1 MKIFIFVVIIKHS
14 MKLIVVTGGVISGL
28 GKGITTS
35 SIAKI
40 LQEKGLKVNII
51 KIDPYI
57 NYDAGTMNPYQHG
70 EVFVLDDGTEVDLDL
85 GNYERFLDIP
95 LNGENNITTG
105 KVYKTVIE
113 KERKG
118 EYLGKTV
125 QIIPHITDEI
135 KRRIY
140 RVAKTSGAD
149 VVLIEVGGTVGDIES
164 MPFLEAL
171 RQIGREVGEENRLF
185 VHTTLVPVLDVVGE
199 QKTKP
204 TQHSVKELRSIG
216 ISPDII
222 VGRCSVPLTKET
234 KEKISNFCDVPIDA
248 VISAPDAKTSVYEV
262 PIMLEEQ
269 NLSEYISKKLRIDGR
284 KPDMRKWREFLERL
298 ENPEEEVTIGV
309 VGKYVHLK
317 DSYLSHKESFIHASA
332 HLRTKVNIRWIDS
345 EALEN
350 GTEGLQSLHGIL
362 IPGGFGAR
370 GTEGK
375 IMAARFARENGIP
388 FLGICL
394 GFQMAVVEFA
404 RNVLGYDDA
413 NSTEFVPDT
422 THPVI
427 DLLPE
432 QRRVNELG
440 GTMRLGSQKVIL
452 DENSRAYRLYG
463 EKIIYERHR
472 HRYEV
477 NEEYIRE
484 IESHGMKF
492 TGKDETGRKMEI
504 FELEGHPFYMASQFH
519 PEFKSRPLKPSRLHL
534 GLVQAALEYKRSHR

>member
-1 MKIFIFVVIIKHS
+1 MVPMKDN

-40 LQEKGLKVNII
+40 LQEKGLKVNVI

-95 LNGENNITTG
+95 LSGDNNITTG

-113 KERKG
+113 KERRG

-140 RVAKTSGAD
+140 RLARNSGAD
-149 VVLIEVGGTVGDIES
+149 VVLVEVGGTVGDIES

-171 RQIGREVGEENRLF
+171 RQIGRELGEGNRLF
-185 VHTTLVPVLDVVGE
+185 VHTTLVPILDVVGE

-204 TQHSVKELRSIG
+204 TQHSVKELRAIG

-222 VGRCSVPLTKET
+222 VGRCRFPLTQET
-234 KEKISNFCDVPIDA
+234 KEKISNFCDVPLEA
-248 VISAPDAKTSVYEV
+248 VISATDAKTSVYEV
-262 PIMLEEQ
+262 PLMFEEQ
-269 NLSEYISKKLRIDGR
+269 NLSEYISKKLKIDGR
-284 KPDMRKWREFLERL
+284 KPDLERWKEFLKRL
-298 ENPEEEVTIGV
+298 ENPQDEVTIGV

-317 DSYLSHKESFIHASA
+317 DSYISHKESFIHASA
-332 HLRTKVNIRWIDS
+332 ELKVKVNIRWIDS
-345 EALEN
+345 ESIEN
-350 GTEGLQSLHGIL
+350 GNNDLEGIHGIL
-362 IPGGFGAR
+362 IPGGFGVR

-375 IMAARFARENGIP
+375 IMAAKYARENGIP

-404 RNVLGYDDA
+404 RNVLGYSDA

-422 THPVI
+422 SHPVI

-432 QRRVNELG
+432 QRGVNEMG
-440 GTMRLGSQKVIL
+440 GTMRLGSQKVIIS
-452 DENSRAYRLYG
+452 ENSMAYRLYG

-477 NEEYIRE
+477 NELYIE
-484 IESHGMKF
+484 ELEAHGMRF

-504 FELEGHPFYMASQFH
+504 LELEGHPFYMASQFH
-519 PEFKSRPLKPSRLHL
+519 PEFKSRPLRPSRLHL
-534 GLVQAALEYKRSHR
+534 GLVRAALDYKISHK

>member
-1 MKIFIFVVIIKHS
+1 MNSIKDN

-40 LQEKGLKVNII
+40 LQEKGLKVNVI

-95 LNGENNITTG
+95 LTGDNNITTG

-113 KERKG
+113 KERRG

-140 RVAKTSGAD
+140 TVAKKSGAD
-149 VVLIEVGGTVGDIES
+149 VVLVEVGGTVGDIES

-171 RQIGREVGEENRLF
+171 RQIGRELGEGNRIF
-185 VHTTLVPVLDVVGE
+185 VHTTLVPIVDVVGE

-204 TQHSVKELRSIG
+204 TQHSVKELRAIG
-216 ISPDII
+216 ISPDVI
-222 VGRCSVPLTKET
+222 VGRCKVPLTSET
-234 KEKISNFCDVPIDA
+234 KEKISNFCDVPYEA
-248 VISAPDAKTSVYEV
+248 VISATDAKNSVYEV
-262 PIMLEEQ
+262 PMMFEEQ
-269 NLSEYISKKLRIDGR
+269 NLSEYISKKLKIDGR
-284 KPDMRKWREFLERL
+284 KPDLKRWKEFV
-298 ENPEEEVTIGV
+298 ENIANPVDEVNIGV
-309 VGKYVHLK
+309 VGKYVNLK

-332 HLRTKVNIRWIDS
+332 ELRVKVNIRWIDS
-345 EALEN
+345 ENVEN
-350 GTEGLQSLHGIL
+350 GKENLEGLQGIL
-362 IPGGFGAR
+362 IPGGFGSR

-375 IMAARFARENGIP
+375 ILAAKYARENKIP

-413 NSTEFVPDT
+413 NSTEFYPNT
-422 THPVI
+422 KHPVI

-432 QRRVNELG
+432 QRGIKDMG
-440 GTMRLGSQKVIL
+440 GTMRLGAQKVIL
-452 DENSRAYRLYG
+452 KEGSRAFSLYG
-463 EKIIYERHR
+463 ESIIYERHR

-477 NEEYIRE
+477 NESYIKE
-484 IESHGMKF
+484 IESKGMKF
-492 TGKDETGRKMEI
+492 TGVDETGRKMEVL
-504 FELEGHPFYMASQFH
+504 ELDDHPFYMASQFH

-534 GLVQAALEYKRSHR
+534 GLVKAAYEYKKSHA

>member
-1 MKIFIFVVIIKHS
+1 MNHIKGS
-14 MKLIVVTGGVISGL
+14 MKLIVITGGVISGL

-40 LQEKGLKVNII
+40 LKEKGLKVNII

-85 GNYERFLDIP
+85 GNYERFLDQS
-95 LNGENNITTG
+95 LNNENNITTG

-113 KERKG
+113 KERRG

-140 RVAKTSGAD
+140 NVAKNSGSD
-149 VVLIEVGGTVGDIES
+149 VILIEVGGTVGDIES

-171 RQIGREVGEENRLF
+171 RQIGRELGEGNRLF
-185 VHTTLVPVLDVVGE
+185 IHTTLVPILDVVGE

-204 TQHSVKELRSIG
+204 TQHSVKELRAIG

-222 VGRCSVPLTKET
+222 IGRCKIPLTKET
-234 KEKISNFCDVPIDA
+234 KEKISNFCDVPYEA
-248 VISAPDAKTSVYEV
+248 VISAVDAKNSVYEV
-262 PIMLEEQ
+262 PMIFEEQ
-269 NLSEYISKKLRIDGR
+269 NLSEYISKKLKIDGR
-284 KPDMRKWREFLERL
+284 KPDLSKWKEFLENIS
-298 ENPEEEVTIGV
+298 NPIDEINIGV
-309 VGKYVHLK
+309 VGKYVNLK
-317 DSYLSHKESFIHASA
+317 DSYLSHKEAFIHASA
-332 HLRTKVNIRWIDS
+332 ELRLKINIKWIDS
-345 EALEN
+345 ETLEN
-350 GTEGLQSLHGIL
+350 NNEDNYEDLNGLHGIL
-362 IPGGFGAR
+362 IPGGFGVR

-375 IMAARFARENGIP
+375 IKAAKYARENNIP

-404 RNVLGYDDA
+404 RNVLGYNDA
-413 NSTEFVPDT
+413 NSTEFYPNT
-422 THPVI
+422 KHPVI

-432 QRRVNELG
+432 QKNIVDLG

-452 DENSRAYRLYG
+452 KEGSKAFSIYG
-463 EKIIYERHR
+463 EKVIYERHR

-477 NEEYIRE
+477 NESYIEE
-484 IESHGMKF
+484 IESKGMKF
-492 TGKDETGRKMEI
+492 TGFDETGRKMEI
-504 FELEGHPFYMASQFH
+504 FELENHPFYMASQFH
-519 PEFKSRPLKPSRLHL
+519 PEFKSRPLKPSKLHL
-534 GLVQAALEYKRSHR
+534 AFVKAAYEYKKSHK